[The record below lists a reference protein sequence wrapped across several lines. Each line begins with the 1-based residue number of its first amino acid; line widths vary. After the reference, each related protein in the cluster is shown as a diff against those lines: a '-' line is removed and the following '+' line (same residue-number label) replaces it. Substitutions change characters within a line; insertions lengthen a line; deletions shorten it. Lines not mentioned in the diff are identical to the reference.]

1 MSGDMSFGVRPD
13 ETHGE
18 LAMPSSLPEESRE
31 WVLKALQGYVGRLS
45 DFITVQKDEAKREGN
60 LRVTNPLAL
69 NLAGER
75 RVVADNLSLMRSVL
89 TTEAERDALPD
100 DRLRSLLK
108 LADEFENG
116 VVKLGHAFQKL
127 SEAPIFGLSGGDWT
141 KVGGCSVYCQ
151 FFKSHSGA
159 FSWRSTKALDSLLFG
174 DRELGVVGLSNAR
187 SEFRNGYRVNSVLVM
202 SHVETFVQ
210 RWTTLL
216 NHFTESVESSV
227 TGAKCSESAL
237 RLLLPLASQPD
248 AHDDFGVWAGIVQ
261 AVIRVVF
268 GRLGPWGN
276 DPLAYAGPEE
286 PARFQNE
293 VDRMRPIVE
302 EMVEN
307 IRANALKS
315 GARSSNPETNRDAI
329 DRLCALESQFRSQF
343 EQSS

>member
-18 LAMPSSLPEESRE
+18 LAMPLSLPEESRE
-31 WVLKALQGYVGRLS
+31 SVLRDLQGYVRRLS
-45 DFITVQKDEAKREGN
+45 DFITVQTDEAKRERN
-60 LRVTNPLAL
+60 LRVTSPLVP
-69 NLAGER
+69 NLAVE
-75 RVVADNLSLMRSVL
+75 RVVMADNLSLMRNVL
-89 TTEAERDALPD
+89 TREAERDALPD

-116 VVKLGHAFQKL
+116 VVRLDEAFQKL
-127 SEAPIFGLSGGDWT
+127 AEAPIFALSGEDWT
-141 KVGGCSVYCQ
+141 KVGGCSVYCK
-151 FFKSHSGA
+151 FFRSHSGA
-159 FSWRSTKALDSLLFG
+159 FSSRSKNALNSLRFG
-174 DRELGVVGLSNAR
+174 DRKLGLVGLSDAR
-187 SEFRNGYRVNSVLVM
+187 GEFSDGCRQNSVFVM
-202 SHVETFVQ
+202 SHVETFVE

-216 NHFTESVESSV
+216 KHFTESVESLV

-248 AHDDFGVWAGIVQ
+248 ANDDFGVFAGIVQ
-261 AVIRVVF
+261 GVIRIVF
-268 GRLGPWGN
+268 DRLGPWGN
-276 DPLAYAGPEE
+276 DPLEHAGPVE

-302 EMVEN
+302 EMVEI

-315 GARSSNPETNRDAI
+315 GARSSNPETNREACE
-329 DRLCALESQFRSQF
+329 RLCALESQFHSQF